1 MLFYAAIALLLVVSA
16 AVLEAVRRL
25 RVAEREN
32 DRLHTQLER
41 FELQLPN
48 TETPRSVDVTALR
61 RESQRLYA
69 AVEAERSRDVLAYL
83 LADCRDAMGA
93 EEAILWCWN
102 DSTDALRPED
112 WSTEGPLPA
121 FFNADAWGPM
131 IALAMEDEE
140 VKLVSVDGVM
150 HAAAAPLLLDQV
162 RGGVLSV
169 TNRRGLSR
177 SRDELKH
184 WMPRLARQVAY
195 AQDLLAVRLDYGRHL
210 GQNRAILK
218 AVEMLGSTP
227 EGDELARSLCETAAD
242 ITGAR
247 GAALVRWNRDA
258 EVGELNHASPGLGL
272 RTPAVIGPDSQVAVQ
287 CRAGKAR
294 VIEDARGL
302 STAHLLYGIG
312 RSVNDPG
319 SVAIVPIVRQERLL
333 GALVLEAREVNYF
346 SSDLS
351 QPLSMLLAAA
361 AGSLELAWN
370 YGEVDRRSRTDPL
383 TGLYNRAHFG
393 EQLEERLDFA
403 DRYGPP
409 VSLIVVDID
418 HFKRVNDTFGHEA
431 GDAVLRQVSAIIQEG
446 VRSTDICFRYGGEE
460 LALLLPNTMHEDAA
474 ELAERLRQKIVATVA
489 FHKGA
494 AIPVTASFGVATYP
508 VTARERGKLFPQ
520 ADAALYRA
528 KAAGR
533 NCVRSDEARLHTPTG

>member
-1 MLFYAAIALLLVVSA
+1 MLFFAAIALLVVVSA
-16 AVLEAVRRL
+16 AALEAVRRM

-32 DRLHTQLER
+32 ARLHARLER

-48 TETPRSVDVTALR
+48 TETPRSVDATALR

-69 AVEAERSRDVLAYL
+69 AVEADRSRDVLAYL
-83 LADCRDAMGA
+83 LGDCRDAMGA
-93 EEAILWCWN
+93 EEAVLWCWN
-102 DSTDALRPED
+102 DSADALRPGD
-112 WSTEGPLPA
+112 WSTEGPSPA

-140 VKLVSVDGVM
+140 VKVASVDGVV
-150 HAAAAPLLLDQV
+150 HAAAAPLLLEQV
-162 RGGVLSV
+162 QVGVLSV
-169 TNRRGLSR
+169 SNRRGLSR

-218 AVEMLGSTP
+218 AVEKLGSTP
-227 EGDELARSLCETAAD
+227 EGDAVARSLCETSAD

-247 GAALVRWNRDA
+247 GAALVRWDSGA
-258 EVGELNHASPGLGL
+258 ELGELNHASPGLGL
-272 RTPAVIGPDSQVAVQ
+272 RTPAIISPESQVASQ
-287 CRAGKAR
+287 CLAR
-294 VIEDARGL
+294 QSRIIEDARGL
-302 STAHLLYGIG
+302 SSARALYGVG
-312 RSVNDPG
+312 RSVPDPK
-319 SVAIVPIVRQERLL
+319 SVAIVPIIRPDRVL
-333 GALVLEAREVNYF
+333 GALVLESDEVNYF

-361 AGSLELAWN
+361 AGSLELAWS

-383 TGLYNRAHFG
+383 TGLYNRAHFA
-393 EQLEERLDFA
+393 EQLQERLDFA
-403 DRYGPP
+403 DRYLTP
-409 VSLIVVDID
+409 VSLIMVDVD

-431 GDAVLRQVSAIIQEG
+431 GDAVLRQVSAIIQDG

-460 LALLLPNTMHEDAA
+460 LALLLPKATCSEAT
-474 ELAERLRQKIVATVA
+474 ELAERLRQRIVETVA

-494 AIPVTASFGVATYP
+494 AIPVTASFGVATYLDG
-508 VTARERGKLFPQ
+508 VSSREKLFPQ
-520 ADAALYRA
+520 ADEALYRA
-528 KAAGR
+528 KSDGR
-533 NCVRSDEARLHTPTG
+533 NCVRSGAVRLRTPTS

>member
-1 MLFYAAIALLLVVSA
+1 MLLFAAVTLLIVASAAAIEA
-16 AVLEAVRRL
+16 ARRL
-25 RVAEREN
+25 RVAAREN
-32 DRLHTQLER
+32 ARLRARLER
-41 FELQLPN
+41 FELQLPS

-83 LADCRDAMGA
+83 LGDCRDAMGA
-93 EEAILWCWN
+93 EEAVLWCWN
-102 DSTDALRPED
+102 ESTDALRPGD

-140 VKLVSVDGVM
+140 VKLVSVDGVVK
-150 HAAAAPLLLDQV
+150 AAAVPLLLEQV
-162 RGGVLSV
+162 QVGVLSV

-177 SRDELKH
+177 SRDELRH
-184 WMPRLARQVAY
+184 WLPRLARQVAY

-218 AVEMLGSTP
+218 AVEKLGSNP
-227 EGDELARSLCETAAD
+227 EGDAVARSLCETSTD

-247 GAALVRWNRDA
+247 GAALVRWNADA
-258 EVGELNHASPGLGL
+258 DIGELNYASVGLGL
-272 RTPAVIGPDSQVAVQ
+272 RAPAIVGPDSQVAAQ
-287 CRAGKAR
+287 CRAKLSR
-294 VIEDARGL
+294 VIEDTRGL
-302 STAHLLYGIG
+302 STAHALYGIG
-312 RSVNDPG
+312 RSVRDPG
-319 SVAIVPIVRQERLL
+319 SVAIVPIVRNERVL
-333 GALVLEAREVNYF
+333 GALVLEADEVNYF
-346 SSDLS
+346 SPDLR

-361 AGSLELAWN
+361 AGSLELAWS

-393 EQLEERLDFA
+393 EQLQERLDFA
-403 DRYGPP
+403 DRYGAS
-409 VSLIVVDID
+409 VSLIMVDVD
-418 HFKRVNDTFGHEA
+418 HFKRVNDTYGHEA
-431 GDAVLRQVSAIIQEG
+431 GDAVLRQVAAIIQEG
-446 VRSTDICFRYGGEE
+446 VRSTDTCFRYGGEE
-460 LALLLPNTMHEDAA
+460 LAILLPKATCHDAT
-474 ELAERLRQKIVATVA
+474 ELAERLRERIVANVA

-508 VTARERGKLFPQ
+508 ETAREREKLFPH

-528 KAAGR
+528 KGDGR
-533 NCVRSDEARLHTPTG
+533 NCVRSDGAKLHTPTA